1 MKRFISIFL
10 VSLLAFTYSSN
21 VQAQFFFGPGSSV
34 EDAGRA
40 GRGDG
45 LCIRAMGYMSNC
57 DYANAYNCYYEAF
70 SECNSAQGAL
80 GLGIIYEY
88 GLGRKINR
96 DKAWYYYRWA
106 RDHGN
111 YEAKG
116 FIDRINK
123 NGFVT
128 SQQAEKIKANMKA
141 KAQMSNA
148 GGGYYSVPNYNS
160 GSSGSS
166 SRSYARTCPACGG
179 TGACKAC
186 SGNGYWRDHDNKVYQ
201 CLSCHGGRCGVCFGK
216 GKIEP

>member
-88 GLGRKINR
+88 
-96 DKAWYYYRWA
+96 D
-106 RDHGN
+106 
-111 YEAKG
+111 
-116 FIDRINK
+116 
-123 NGFVT
+123 
-128 SQQAEKIKANMKA
+128 
-141 KAQMSNA
+141 
-148 GGGYYSVPNYNS
+148 
-160 GSSGSS
+160 
-166 SRSYARTCPACGG
+166 
-179 TGACKAC
+179 
-186 SGNGYWRDHDNKVYQ
+186 
-201 CLSCHGGRCGVCFGK
+201 
-216 GKIEP
+216 